1 MMYMEWIGYLA
12 AFLGS
17 VAFLPQIFEVMRTR
31 SVESLSLPTYLTC
44 MLSQIL
50 WILYGFYF
58 GRLALVI
65 ANLLA
70 LIQFSTLIFL
80 KIRWGKK

>member
-1 MMYMEWIGYLA
+1 MEWIGYLA

-31 SVESLSLPTYLTC
+31 SVESLSLPTYLAC

-50 WILYGFYF
+50 WIYYGFYF
-58 GRLALVI
+58 ERIALII
-65 ANLLA
+65 ANALA
-70 LIQFSTLIFL
+70 LIQFSTLVFL
-80 KIRWGKK
+80 KIRWSKK